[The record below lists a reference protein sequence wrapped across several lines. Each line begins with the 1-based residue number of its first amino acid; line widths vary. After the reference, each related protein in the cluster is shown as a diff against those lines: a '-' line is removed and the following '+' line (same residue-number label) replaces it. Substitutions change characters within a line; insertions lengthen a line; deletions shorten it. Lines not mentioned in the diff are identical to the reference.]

1 MAEGENKLPPFRKCR
16 RCIVSPA
23 DWPHSRSLQ
32 KKRPV
37 GQTASFQP
45 TQHLFKSPH
54 SSRCRPAAAAPT
66 VFTRRRQS
74 RTICRCAPGA
84 FGRADVAIYISL
96 YTNTLWRQGTTHS
109 WRRRWHHRGPLTPA
123 LHWFVIQL
131 SKIHRRR
138 GGNICGS
145 LPARAVLGSLP
156 IQVGLLVNLFDPDR
170 ENVCQTRM
178 KPRWRWSIFRCSN
191 QMSEFSKV

>member
-1 MAEGENKLPPFRKCR
+1 MIYGPMRVMTWRKVR
-16 RCIVSPA
+16 ISSHRLESA

-84 FGRADVAIYISL
+84 FGRADVAIYIYHYIQTRCGDKVRPAAEGGADVTEALSHQR
-96 YTNTLWRQGTTHS
+96 YTDLSSSFQKYTGGEVGTYV
-109 WRRRWHHRGPLTPA
+109 A
-123 LHWFVIQL
+123 
-131 SKIHRRR
+131 
-138 GGNICGS
+138 
-145 LPARAVLGSLP
+145 
-156 IQVGLLVNLFDPDR
+156 
-170 ENVCQTRM
+170 VCQRGQ
-178 KPRWRWSIFRCSN
+178 F
-191 QMSEFSKV
+191 